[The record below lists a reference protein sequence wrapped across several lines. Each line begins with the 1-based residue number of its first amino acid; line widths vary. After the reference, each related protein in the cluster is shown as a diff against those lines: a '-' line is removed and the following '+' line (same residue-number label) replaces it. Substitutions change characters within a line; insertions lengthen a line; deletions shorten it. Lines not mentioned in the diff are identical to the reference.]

1 MVTLKEIASECN
13 VSAATV
19 SNVLNGKNKVS
30 EKTRQ
35 KVLEVVRKRGYQPNY
50 IAQGLRTQKTKTVGI
65 IAEDIAQFTTPEIVE
80 GIMSHCEE
88 RGYRTI
94 VKNLRLYARWNDTWY
109 GNEQAYHSI
118 LDPTLQE
125 VVSLMVDGIIY
136 IAGHA
141 RIISCFPPDFALP
154 AVMSHAYAQNPRV
167 PSVLVDDVSS
177 AYEIVKYLISQG
189 HRKIG
194 VIGGRADNIHTQR
207 RLEGYQRALY
217 EANILFDPKL
227 IQYASWDMDSAY
239 KVAGKV
245 LQPGVTAVFCMTDRM
260 AGGVYRFLDEQGMRV
275 GEHVSV
281 AGFDNQDIAE
291 YFVPGLTTTA
301 MPLMEMGTV
310 SARLLIEQIE
320 GTETEGERQHKEIL
334 IPCSFIQRESVRVI

>member
-1 MVTLKEIASECN
+1 MVTLKEIASECK

-30 EKTRQ
+30 EETRQ

-109 GNEQAYHSI
+109 GNELAYHSI

-154 AVMSHAYAQNPRV
+154 AVMSHAYAQNPNV
-167 PSVLVDDVSS
+167 PSVLVDDVNS
-177 AYEIVKYLISQG
+177 AYEIVKYLISHG

-217 EANILFDPKL
+217 EANILFDPEL
-227 IQYASWDMDSAY
+227 VQYSSWDMDGGY

-260 AGGVYRFLDEQGMRV
+260 AGGVYRFLDEKGMRV
-275 GEHVSV
+275 GEDVSV
-281 AGFDNQDIAE
+281 VGFDNQDIAE

-301 MPLMEMGTV
+301 MPLKEMGTV

-320 GTETEGERQHKEIL
+320 GAETGEERQQKEIL
-334 IPCSFIQRESVRVI
+334 LPCSFIQRESVKAI